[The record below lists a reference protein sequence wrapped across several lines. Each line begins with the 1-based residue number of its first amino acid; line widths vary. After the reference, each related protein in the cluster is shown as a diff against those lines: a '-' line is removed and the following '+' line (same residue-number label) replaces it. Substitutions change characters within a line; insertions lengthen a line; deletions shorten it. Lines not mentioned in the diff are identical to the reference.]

1 MESHE
6 QDEVVGRSK
15 MCPRERAAGMK
26 VGMGGCLQQR
36 SRGGE
41 EQERKLLVVPSVV
54 VVVGQLG
61 YNCNDDVVMGF

>member
-26 VGMGGCLQQR
+26 VGMGGCLKQR
-36 SRGGE
+36 SRAGAGE
-41 EQERKLLVVPSVV
+41 KALGRPLGCCCRWTTGL
-54 VVVGQLG
+54 QL
-61 YNCNDDVVMGF
+61 